1 VKLHPEEIEKKLS
14 RFIDRP
20 FYIAGR
26 PSKLWGEE
34 AVLYIEGCDIDRDY
48 IMEKAR
54 SVLDRYSVPK
64 DVIAIPNFSRTDSGK
79 IKRL

>member
-1 VKLHPEEIEKKLS
+1 
-14 RFIDRP
+14 
-20 FYIAGR
+20 
-26 PSKLWGEE
+26 
-34 AVLYIEGCDIDRDY
+34 
-48 IMEKAR
+48 MEKAR